1 LANQRFYVLAL
12 CSLTLWACSLA
23 PIGKL
28 AKGVCLILGLY
39 CATETMHHSQRLINE
54 QALAGA
60 TEAMVQ
66 ELQRVELAL
75 ATHAQEEELKQQY
88 APEATYPPEVR
99 HELNESLKHLYQEPS
114 APAALDTSASTPADR
129 NRKAFY
135 LSIKSLLEVHPPT
148 YIIEEILGYQGRKF
162 NEGKAILE
170 ALMQEGMSKGW

>member
-1 LANQRFYVLAL
+1 MANQRFYILAL

-60 TEAMVQ
+60 TEAMIQ

-88 APEATYPPEVR
+88 APGTTYPPEVR
-99 HELNESLKHLYQEPS
+99 QELNESLEHLYQEPS
-114 APAALDTSASTPADR
+114 APATLDTSASTSADR

-135 LSIKSLLEVHPPT
+135 LSVRALLEVHSPT
-148 YIIEEILGYQGRKF
+148 YVIEEILGYQGRKF
-162 NEGKAILE
+162 HEGKVALQNLLE
-170 ALMQEGMSKGW
+170 EGKNNGW